1 MKLTNKIAILTTAI
15 TVSWFAVAQETTEL
29 RVVTTEVAP
38 KLYMLA
44 GAGGFLGGNM
54 MLSIGEDGVV
64 MVDDALSSNLTLI
77 KTAITRVTDKP
88 IDYLINTHIHAD
100 HIGNNNA
107 FSKEGS
113 HIVAH
118 KNIRH
123 RLIKDGIPGSANKT
137 APKGSLPVITFSHA
151 MNFHL
156 NGDDMHIFHVKNAHT
171 DGDAVIHIEN
181 ENIIHTGDTLFNG
194 MFPYIDYDHG
204 GSLDGYIDAQKI
216 ILNLANEH
224 TKIIPGHGPLAN
236 KKDLQAS
243 ITMLEESKE
252 IIAKLI
258 ASGKSV
264 DEIVKLNPLSIYHD
278 KWNWGFITTERM
290 TRQIVKGLQPFI
302 QK

>member
-1 MKLTNKIAILTTAI
+1 MKLTSKIAILTTA
-15 TVSWFAVAQETTEL
+15 VAASWFTVAQEKTEL
-29 RVVTTEVAP
+29 HVVTTEVAP
-38 KLYMLA
+38 KLYMLE
-44 GAGGFLGGNM
+44 GAGGFIGGNM

-64 MVDDALSSNLTLI
+64 MIDDALSSNLTLI
-77 KTAITRVTDKP
+77 KSAIKSLTEKP
-88 IDYLINTHIHAD
+88 IDYLINTHIHGD
-100 HIGNNNA
+100 HIGNNEA

-118 KNIRH
+118 ENIRH

-137 APKGSLPVITFSHA
+137 APEGSLPVITFSHA
-151 MNFHL
+151 MDFHL

-181 ENIIHTGDTLFNG
+181 ENIIHTGDTMFNG
-194 MFPYIDYDHG
+194 MFPYIDYSQG
-204 GSLDGYIDAQKI
+204 GSIDGYINAQKVM
-216 ILNLANEH
+216 LALADEQ

-243 ITMLEESKE
+243 INMLEDSKE

-258 ASGKSV
+258 TKGKGEE
-264 DEIVKLNPLSIYHD
+264 EIVKLNPLSIYHN

-290 TRQIVKGLQPFI
+290 TRQVVKGLLR
-302 QK
+302 